1 MVTKDLYSN
10 KLKILSKDDFSGLIN
25 ILNQNN
31 INAIDNYD
39 RTIAVD
45 CNNEALNDIL
55 NKAILT
61 WIDDS
66 LTCPTEF
73 LYNVFPINDNKFI
86 IHI

>member
-45 CNNEALNDIL
+45 CNNEVLNDIL

-61 WIDDS
+61 WVDDS
-66 LTCPTEF
+66 LTCPIEF
-73 LYNVFPINDNKFI
+73 LYNVFPINDSKFI